1 MALFAGLVLSLPV
14 VTFPSQPAKAEPQ
27 SQSRSQSQSR
37 EELYSKC
44 AQAVFRKYGQ
54 PGVQYNAGERYR
66 VLPITSIAQVDQCVA
81 NGGRVD

>member
-1 MALFAGLVLSLPV
+1 MALFAALVLSLPV
-14 VTFPSQPAKAEPQ
+14 VTFPPQPAKAEPQ
-27 SQSRSQSQSR
+27 SQSRSQSR

-44 AQAVFRKYGQ
+44 LHEVFRKYGQ
-54 PGVQYNAGERYR
+54 PGVQYSYGARYR